1 MTDSGLR
8 SDVLPGSAL
17 FSSWLWR
24 PLTRN
29 GRLSGFTAY
38 FDGRKLNEALD
49 HVLKLSER
57 KWTGE
62 IELLKQKWT
71 SQIDLKDRDYT
82 TLDTKYTTL
91 DTKYTTLDT
100 KYTTLDTKYTTLQ
113 KQNHALELERTK
125 LETQNEGL
133 EKRIADLDKR
143 IADLDKRNTDLEGR
157 RTGLEDTLRE
167 SFLRHLA
174 TRSRGDW
181 GSRHHKGML
190 RDHAFRLGPTA
201 EECSY

>member
-91 DTKYTTLDT
+91 DTKYTTL
-100 KYTTLDTKYTTLQ
+100 Q

-157 RTGLEDTLRE
+157 RTGLENTLRE
-167 SFLRHLA
+167 SMLRPFA